1 VEHLLSDFGPKS
13 EVTIKLVRAFYDMI
27 ISLKDDSRAK
37 LLFSDWMRLFRQ
49 ATGYR
54 PEELEELPKLA
65 SEYGIQGSV
74 NYDALIFSIHTFYAL
89 LLKLIAAEITY
100 LYGGGKF
107 YRSYIAELDDAY
119 SKGGLDEL
127 KRTLQELESGG
138 IFKRLLSIE
147 NFLEGDYFSWYLDVF
162 DKNLADLIA
171 ELARQLS
178 DYEIATPQLE
188 PEFARDLA

>member
-1 VEHLLSDFGPKS
+1 
-13 EVTIKLVRAFYDMI
+13 MI

-65 SEYGIQGSV
+65 SEYEIQGSV

-138 IFKRLLSIE
+138 YIQEVIKH
-147 NFLEGDYFSWYLDVF
+147 
-162 DKNLADLIA
+162 
-171 ELARQLS
+171 
-178 DYEIATPQLE
+178 
-188 PEFARDLA
+188 